1 MRILVVSSIMPPEIG
16 GPASYVPE
24 IINRLGNKHEFKVV
38 TFTPSAEKVR
48 GVETI
53 SVSQTGGT
61 IGRQL
66 RLVKIVLQKGSWADV
81 IYAQDPLVVG
91 LAANLAAFLVN
102 KPVVIKFVGDP
113 AWEEAF
119 GKGITTK
126 FLDDFLKDPSDAGWW
141 GKLNILLTRISFIL
155 AKKIITPSK
164 YIGSVVTGPYKINPA
179 KVVPIY
185 NAIEIPK
192 IVKLKKENKIFT
204 IVTPMGRLVKWKKV
218 DEVIKAV
225 SLINKNK
232 VKVKLLVLGDGPES
246 DSLKELARGEN
257 VEFLGKKTREEGLRI
272 LANSDLFVLNSVYEG
287 LPHTVL
293 EAFAV
298 GTPVVATDIPGTN
311 EIAIN
316 NQTALTIKPGDTDGL
331 VKAIENI
338 KNDHKLVR
346 KLTFS
351 GFRLVSSRFGWEAN
365 LRLLNQ
371 IFGK

>member
-66 RLVKIVLQKGSWADV
+66 RLIKTILQKGSWADV
-81 IYAQDPLVVG
+81 IYVQDPLVVG
-91 LAANLAAFLVN
+91 LAANMAAFLVN

-126 FLDDFLKDPSDAGWW
+126 FLDDFLKDPSDAGWG
-141 GKLNILLTRISFIL
+141 GKLNILLTRISFVL

-164 YIGSVVTGPYKINPA
+164 YIGSVVTGPYKISPA
-179 KVVPIY
+179 KVIPIY

-192 IVKLKKENKIFT
+192 IKPKKENKIFT
-204 IVTPMGRLVKWKKV
+204 LVTPMGRLVKWKKV

-225 SLINKNK
+225 SVINSEKKNH
-232 VKVKLLVLGDGPES
+232 VRLLVLGDGPES

-298 GTPVVATDIPGTN
+298 GIPVVATDIPGTN

-316 NQTALTIKPGDTDGL
+316 NQTALTVKPGDVSGL
-331 VKAIENI
+331 VDAIKKMRENP
-338 KNDHKLVR
+338 KLAKKLV
-346 KLTFS
+346 FS
-351 GFRLVSSRFGWEAN
+351 GARLVTEQFNWTFNIEA
-365 LRLLNQ
+365 L
-371 IFGK
+371 GKILIV